1 MKMGRLTQIFLTLS
15 TTWRP
20 QVHTSRH
27 VKLAVSNMQTYTD
40 VCTQLWDL
48 YTVSTQ

>member
-1 MKMGRLTQIFLTLS
+1 MKMGRPTQVFRALS

-27 VKLAVSNMQTYTD
+27 TKLAVSNMQTYTN
-40 VCTQLWDL
+40 VYTQLWDL
-48 YTVSTQ
+48 YTGSTQ